1 MKWLS
6 LSKELQ
12 SGAIRSS
19 FQSRLPGKYKTFEMA
34 TFTRRV
40 LYPVLLSLSILY
52 LSTIGLRL
60 INKVAI
66 IGSGTAGL
74 GLAAALKQL
83 QTGVT
88 DITVFESRTDFL
100 QSSIGG
106 GVQLSGGAAVLEK
119 IGCLPYLEQ
128 KAHRMKAVRS
138 RNSFGTELLKLN
150 VLTSVND
157 KARNELCSLGG
168 RGQPM
173 IFSIM
178 RDALQHIL
186 YNATQTQYRQESRT
200 WSTTSGS
207 DESAAAKVESVVAV
221 KGNKRCI
228 GLVENE
234 STGTVSLSFEDGTE
248 ESGFDMV
255 FGADGVSSV
264 LRQFTAFK
272 DDTMLSPL
280 IEPYYTNAQI
290 KKGMSAAD
298 IKDKRYTGL
307 RITYGITPVD
317 NNFSLRPGGE
327 NTFHQWFGSGCY
339 ALTASYGGLKGI
351 QHMLAVVYRDDRDS
365 AQGENAAWSG
375 DRNVGLVNTK
385 QEILTRLSRA
395 GLSSN
400 KEIKRLL
407 DSCDGDRFID
417 LGVRD
422 NTIPLRGWSS
432 SSGRVVL
439 IGDSAHA
446 M

>member
-1 MKWLS
+1 MITMN
-6 LSKELQ
+6 
-12 SGAIRSS
+12 SGV
-19 FQSRLPGKYKTFEMA
+19 M
-34 TFTRRV
+34 
-40 LYPVLLSLSILY
+40 YPLLLSLSMLH
-52 LSTIGLRL
+52 LSAVGLRL

-88 DITVFESRTDFL
+88 DITVFESRADFL

-119 IGCLPYLEQ
+119 IGCLPAVEQ

-138 RNSFGTELLKLN
+138 RNSFGTELLKLD

-157 KARNELCSLGG
+157 KARDELCSLGG

-173 IFSIM
+173 VFSIM

-186 YNATQTQYRQESRT
+186 YNATQTQLRQESRP
-200 WSTTSGS
+200 WSGAS
-207 DESAAAKVESVVAV
+207 ESETKLKIESNVVV
-221 KGNKRCI
+221 KGNMKCI
-228 GLVENE
+228 GLVESE
-234 STGTVSLSFEDGTE
+234 TTGTVTLKFEDGSE
-248 ESGFDMV
+248 ECGYDMV

-264 LRQFTAFK
+264 LRQFTAYK

-280 IEPYYTNAQI
+280 IEPYYTNSQI
-290 KKGMSAAD
+290 KKGMTAAD
-298 IKDKRYTGL
+298 MKDKRYTGL

-317 NNFSLRPGGE
+317 DNFSLRPGGE

-351 QHMLAVVYRDDRDS
+351 QHMIAVVYRDDRDS

-375 DRNVGLVNTK
+375 DKNGGLVNTR
-385 QEILTRLSRA
+385 QDVLARLKRA
-395 GLSSN
+395 GLASN
-400 KEIKRLL
+400 KEIKGLL
-407 DSCDGDRFID
+407 DSCIGDRFID

>member
-1 MKWLS
+1 MITFN
-6 LSKELQ
+6 
-12 SGAIRSS
+12 SG
-19 FQSRLPGKYKTFEMA
+19 M
-34 TFTRRV
+34 
-40 LYPVLLSLSILY
+40 LYPILLSLSLFH
-52 LSTIGLRL
+52 LSAVGLRL

-88 DITVFESRTDFL
+88 DVTVFESRADFL

-106 GVQLSGGAAVLEK
+106 GVQLTGGAAVLEK
-119 IGCLPYLEQ
+119 IGCLPNVEQ

-138 RNSFGTELLKLN
+138 RNSFGMELLKLD
-150 VLTSVND
+150 VSTSVND
-157 KARNELCSLGG
+157 KARDELCSLGG

-173 IFSIM
+173 VFSIM

-186 YNATQTQYRQESRT
+186 YNATQTKLLQESRL
-200 WSTTSGS
+200 WSGAS
-207 DESAAAKVESVVAV
+207 ESEKPPQVQTETNVAV
-221 KGNKRCI
+221 RGNMKCI
-228 GLVENE
+228 GLVESE
-234 STGTVSLSFEDGTE
+234 GTGTVTLKFEDGSE

-280 IEPYYTNAQI
+280 IEPYYTNSQI
-290 KKGMSAAD
+290 KKGMTAAD
-298 IKDKRYTGL
+298 MKDKRYTGL

-317 NNFSLRPGGE
+317 DNFSLRPGGQ

-351 QHMLAVVYRDDRDS
+351 QHMIAVVYRDDRDS

-375 DRNVGLVNTK
+375 DKNAGLVNTR
-385 QEILTRLSRA
+385 QDVLARLKRA
-395 GLSSN
+395 GLASN
-400 KEIKRLL
+400 KEIKGLL
-407 DSCDGDRFID
+407 DSCIGDRFID